1 MDSEKIL
8 LSKKDAASLLSLSVR
23 SLEYMLQR
31 RELVSRRVGRRVL
44 IPRTALEQFAKRD
57 HPTRPDGQG
66 GQQND
71 PA

>member
-8 LSKKDAASLLSLSVR
+8 LSKKASASLLSLSVR
-23 SLEYMLQR
+23 NLEYRIARGELQ
-31 RELVSRRVGRRVL
+31 VRRVGRRVL
-44 IPRTALEQFAKRD
+44 IPRAELERFARRD
-57 HPTRPDGQG
+57 HATRPDGQG